1 MWIKTSPV
9 ELPDATQVEVLSK
22 RHAVIDEPWSS
33 KVLTILLRLQSQT
46 SSKPP
51 SPPTQTNLEDWSK
64 SQHFNNP
71 RGAPSILSPSR
82 SATVASLV
90 AQSATS
96 TPQLTMASPEEDN
109 RAAVVL
115 SCVVTRQ
122 MDSSPTP
129 LPLAVQA
136 ATTPPLLGEVAAESS
151 MAPKSQ
157 WAVLKFERLAVN
169 GGC

>member
-1 MWIKTSPV
+1 M
-9 ELPDATQVEVLSK
+9 
-22 RHAVIDEPWSS
+22 
-33 KVLTILLRLQSQT
+33 
-46 SSKPP
+46 
-51 SPPTQTNLEDWSK
+51 
-64 SQHFNNP
+64 
-71 RGAPSILSPSR
+71 
-82 SATVASLV
+82 ASLV

-157 WAVLKFERLAVN
+157 WAVLKFERLAVL
-169 GGC
+169 CAF

>member
-1 MWIKTSPV
+1 M
-9 ELPDATQVEVLSK
+9 
-22 RHAVIDEPWSS
+22 
-33 KVLTILLRLQSQT
+33 
-46 SSKPP
+46 
-51 SPPTQTNLEDWSK
+51 
-64 SQHFNNP
+64 
-71 RGAPSILSPSR
+71 
-82 SATVASLV
+82 ASLV

-136 ATTPPLLGEVAAESS
+136 ATTPPLLCEVAAESS
-151 MAPKSQ
+151 ILASRDVYGVQRPARQ
-157 WAVLKFERLAVN
+157 YALWAVL
-169 GGC
+169 

>member
-1 MWIKTSPV
+1 M
-9 ELPDATQVEVLSK
+9 
-22 RHAVIDEPWSS
+22 R
-33 KVLTILLRLQSQT
+33 LLLQSQT

-51 SPPTQTNLEDWSK
+51 SPPTQTNLDDWSK
-64 SQHFNNP
+64 SQHCNNP

-96 TPQLTMASPEEDN
+96 TPQLTMASPELDK
-109 RAAVVL
+109 RAAVAL

-136 ATTPPLLGEVAAESS
+136 ATTPPLLCEVAAERSICARAKQS
-151 MAPKSQ
+151 KWLCLNLTDRGQALFS
-157 WAVLKFERLAVN
+157 ERLA
-169 GGC
+169 

>member
-1 MWIKTSPV
+1 MQNSY
-9 ELPDATQVEVLSK
+9 VLCAK
-22 RHAVIDEPWSS
+22 
-33 KVLTILLRLQSQT
+33 KCNT
-46 SSKPP
+46 SS
-51 SPPTQTNLEDWSK
+51 S
-64 SQHFNNP
+64 
-71 RGAPSILSPSR
+71 PSISEPSR

-96 TPQLTMASPEEDN
+96 TPQLTMASPELDK

-136 ATTPPLLGEVAAESS
+136 ATTPPLLCEVAAERSIFCVRVRLFLS
-151 MAPKSQ
+151 ISLCACSVSAVPRARQSQ
-157 WAVLKFERLAVN
+157 WAVLKFERRGEEFWLF
-169 GGC
+169 GGWRGCKAEV

>member
-1 MWIKTSPV
+1 M
-9 ELPDATQVEVLSK
+9 
-22 RHAVIDEPWSS
+22 
-33 KVLTILLRLQSQT
+33 
-46 SSKPP
+46 
-51 SPPTQTNLEDWSK
+51 
-64 SQHFNNP
+64 
-71 RGAPSILSPSR
+71 
-82 SATVASLV
+82 ASLV

-136 ATTPPLLGEVAAESS
+136 ATTPPLLGDVAAERSILTS
-151 MAPKSQ
+151 RGPRAKSK
-157 WAVLKFERLAVN
+157 WAVLKFERLAVLCALAA
-169 GGC
+169 GVGAKLAYPHSSCTETASTAQK